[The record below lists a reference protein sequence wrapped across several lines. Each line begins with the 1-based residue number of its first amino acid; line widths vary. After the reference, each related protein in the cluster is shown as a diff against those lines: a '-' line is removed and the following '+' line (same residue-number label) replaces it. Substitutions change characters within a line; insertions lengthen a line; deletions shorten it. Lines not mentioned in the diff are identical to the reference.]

1 MERNIKW
8 TDVEITELVSL
19 HNEEKGKYEISEL
32 LNKPLNAVKYKIK
45 QLIKE
50 GVIVLK
56 FKRCYICKS
65 KMLPT
70 ERFSKCITCFHKDGS
85 GLSGKLLIPL

>member
-1 MERNIKW
+1 MERSIKW
-8 TDVEITELVSL
+8 TDAEVSKLISL
-19 HNEEKGKYEISEL
+19 HNEEIGKYEISEL

-56 FKRCYICKS
+56 FKRCYICKT

-70 ERFSKCITCFHKDGS
+70 ERFSKCITCFQKGGC